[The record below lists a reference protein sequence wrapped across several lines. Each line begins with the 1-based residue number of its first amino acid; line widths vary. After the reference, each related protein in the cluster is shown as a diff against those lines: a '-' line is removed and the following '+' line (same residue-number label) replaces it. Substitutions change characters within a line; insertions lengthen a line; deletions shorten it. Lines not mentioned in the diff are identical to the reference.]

1 MIKELKINIFYLSH
15 DSVQCAQWHVDR
27 HVVKMILE
35 SCQLLSTA
43 RRLIDGV
50 PKIQRKLVPGS
61 SPEKYRNIK
70 RWVLE
75 NDPVVDKIIYQA
87 THVNHP
93 SAVWVRQSL
102 ENYTW
107 LSNLT
112 FALID
117 EYKYRYGKNH
127 KCEIVALQL
136 AQPPMN
142 AFPCKGFTQP
152 TCAMPDEYK
161 IIGDSITSYRN
172 YYRGAK
178 ARMASWKKRDV
189 PHWFTK

>member
-1 MIKELKINIFYLSH
+1 MNIFYLSH
-15 DSVQCAQWHVDR
+15 DHVQCAQWHVDK

-50 PKIQRKLVPGS
+50 PTIEKRYVAGS
-61 SPEKYRNIK
+61 LHPARFRNIK

-75 NDPVVDKIIYQA
+75 DYPEADKIIYQA
-87 THVNHP
+87 THANHP

-102 ENYTW
+102 ENYVW
-107 LSNLT
+107 LSDLT

-117 EYKYRYGKNH
+117 EYKYRYGKDH
-127 KCEIVALQL
+127 KCEIVARHL
-136 AQPPMN
+136 ATPPVKN
-142 AFPCKGFTQP
+142 FPHKGFTQP
-152 TCAMPDEYK
+152 TPAMPDEYK
-161 IIGDSITSYRN
+161 VAGDSIASYHN

-178 ARMASWKKRDV
+178 ARMASWKNRDV
-189 PHWFTK
+189 PSWFTK

>member
-1 MIKELKINIFYLSH
+1 MNIFYLSH
-15 DSVQCAQWHVDR
+15 DHAQCAQWHVDK

-50 PKIQRKLVPGS
+50 PKIERRLVPGS
-61 SPEKYRNIK
+61 SPEKYRNVK

-75 NDPVVDKIIYQA
+75 DYPEHDKIIYQA

-102 ENYTW
+102 ENYVW
-107 LSNLT
+107 LSDLT

-117 EYKYRYGKNH
+117 EYKYRYGKDH
-127 KCEIVALQL
+127 KCEIVARYL
-136 AQPPMN
+136 AHPPVKN
-142 AFPCKGFTQP
+142 FPQEGFTQP
-152 TCAMPDEYK
+152 TPAMPDEYK
-161 IIGDSITSYRN
+161 VYGDSIASYWK

-178 ARMASWKKRDV
+178 SRMASWKNRDV
-189 PHWFTK
+189 PHWYTK

>member
-1 MIKELKINIFYLSH
+1 MNIFYLSH
-15 DSVQCAQWHVDR
+15 DPVQCAQWHVDK

-43 RRLIDGV
+43 CRLIDGI
-50 PKIQRKLVPGS
+50 PKIERRVVPGS
-61 SPEKYRNIK
+61 SPEKYRNVK

-75 NDPVVDKIIYQA
+75 DQPAVDKIIYQA

-93 SAVWVRQSL
+93 SAVWVRQSM
-102 ENYTW
+102 ENYVW
-107 LSNLT
+107 LSALT

-117 EYKYRYGKNH
+117 EYKYRYGKDH
-127 KCEIVALQL
+127 KCEIVARHL
-136 AQPPMN
+136 AYTPIN
-142 AFPCKGFTQP
+142 DFPHKGFTEP
-152 TCAMPDEYK
+152 TPAMPDEYK
-161 IIGDSITSYRN
+161 VAGDSIASYHN

-178 ARMASWKKRDV
+178 ARMASWKNRDV